1 MFKLYSFIDKP
12 TFIAKKNDEEDII
25 NILSKC
31 IYVYNRIEY
40 AIVKNEGFGDEAYKS
55 ILNEKDYLEYIQ
67 EYVKNN
73 KPLTRKRVKK

>member
-12 TFIAKKNDEEDII
+12 TFITKKNNEEDII

-31 IYVYNRIEY
+31 IYNYDRIEY
-40 AIVKNEGFGDEAYKS
+40 EIIKNEGFGDEAYK
-55 ILNEKDYLEYIQ
+55 IIQNEKDYLEYIQ

-73 KPLTRKRVKK
+73 KPLTRRLKK

>member
-12 TFIAKKNDEEDII
+12 TFIAKKDNEEDII

-31 IYVYNRIEY
+31 IYVYDRIEY
-40 AIVKNEGFGDEAYKS
+40 EIIKNEGFGDEAYKI

-67 EYVKNN
+67 EYVTNN
-73 KPLTRKRVKK
+73 KPLSRKRVKR